1 MLDERFCICV
11 PRPQDTLRNPIMELW
26 AGSIAVSN
34 LNRTIALATA
44 GVERSDEEREGG
56 IPQTFPAVAASD

>member
-1 MLDERFCICV
+1 MLDERFCVCV
-11 PRPQDTLRNPIMELW
+11 SRPEDTLKNPITDLW
-26 AGSIAVSN
+26 ASSIV

-56 IPQTFPAVAASD
+56 ILQTFPAVAASN